1 LNSYLNFNLNLKI
14 DLIICLRIADR
25 TSFAGLQEN
34 YEKVAPINKRQLS
47 SKSDKSTETSSEHLL
62 SNHAY
67 FRTDCPD
74 VTALCVKQMNNHSAA
89 ENIHEQLFCQQKME
103 CNLCT
108 K

>member
-47 SKSDKSTETSSEHLL
+47 SKSDKSQKRQTIIGSVNMPT
-62 SNHAY
+62 
-67 FRTDCPD
+67 F
-74 VTALCVKQMNNHSAA
+74 ALIA
-89 ENIHEQLFCQQKME
+89 
-103 CNLCT
+103 
-108 K
+108 